1 MVLTISR
8 EYVIV
13 LSPKVYVVLISTHL
27 DFAKTMIPLS
37 ISRELPEK
45 KEMIRLFLEVGDG
58 LYPNCRCVAGSYS

>member
-8 EYVIV
+8 ECVII
-13 LSPKVYVVLISTHL
+13 LSPKVSGVLISMRL

-45 KEMIRLFLEVGDG
+45 KEMIRLFLEVRDA
-58 LYPNCRCVAGSYS
+58 LYPNCRFVLGSYS